1 MIRILKRYHL
11 LQWRNLAFSWLC
23 TKLFFSQAKLVRLPI
38 DLRNYKYITLGK
50 NFVCGRYNRIEC
62 YKTEDYSIP
71 SLVVGDNV
79 QINDRCHFSCV
90 SRLTIGSDCLIASN
104 VFITD
109 HDHANLKDRI
119 DFNVTWEH
127 QNLFAV
133 PVCIGKNVWIGENV
147 SILKGVEVGSNSV
160 IAASSV
166 VTKSF
171 PDNSLIAGNP
181 ARLIRFL

>member
-79 QINDRCHFSCV
+79 QINDRCHIACIDEV
-90 SRLTIGSDCLIASN
+90 IIERNCLIASN

-109 HDHANLKDRI
+109 HDHGEYIDMSELCAIPKDRKLK
-119 DFNVTWEH
+119 TAKA
-127 QNLFAV
+127 Q
-133 PVCIGKNVWIGENV
+133 IGNNVWLGEGV
-147 SILKGVEVGSNSV
+147 VILKGVSIADGVVVGSN
-160 IAASSV
+160 AV
-166 VTKSF
+166 VSKSC
-171 PDNSLIAGNP
+171 LIPGIYGGVP
-181 ARLIRFL
+181 ATLIKG